1 MMPFDRKFA
10 IAGRIVREI
19 RRDRRSLAMII
30 GAPIIVMSLI
40 GFSFQDQKSVLNQA
54 APALIATM
62 AMLFVFILTAI
73 SFLRERSQG
82 TLERLLSTAVTRSDL
97 LVGYL
102 AGFLLFALIQS
113 IIILMYTLF
122 VVDVEYVGKIWEI
135 VLILLILLMV
145 TVTSVSMGIF
155 ISTFAKNEFQVVQ
168 FIPLLIAP
176 QIFLSGVILPTSQ
189 LPGYF
194 QVLSSVLP
202 LTYEN
207 RALRD
212 IMLRGAS
219 LSDVATDIGVLA
231 LFAVGMLV
239 AAAVTVRRT

>member
-1 MMPFDRKFA
+1 MFDRKIA
-10 IAGRIVREI
+10 IASRISREI
-19 RRDRRSLAMII
+19 RRDRRSVALII

-40 GFSFQDQKSVLNQA
+40 GFSFQDQKPVLNQA

-62 AMLFVFILTAI
+62 AMFFVFVLTGI

-82 TLERLLSTAVTRSDL
+82 TLERLLSTAVSRSDL

-102 AGFLLFALIQS
+102 AGFLVFALVQS
-113 IIILMYTLF
+113 IIILIYTLF
-122 VVDVEYVGKIWEI
+122 VVGVDYSGQLWDII
-135 VLILLILLMV
+135 VILLIV
-145 TVTSVSMGIF
+145 TMTSVSMGIF
-155 ISTFAKNEFQVVQ
+155 VSTFARNEFQVVQ

-194 QVLSSVLP
+194 QGLSGALP
-202 LTYEN
+202 LTYAN

-212 IMLRGAS
+212 IMIRGSS
-219 LSDVATDIGVLA
+219 LTDVSTEILVLGA
-231 LFAVGMLV
+231 FAVGMLI
-239 AAAVTVRRT
+239 AAASNVRKT

>member
-1 MMPFDRKFA
+1 MFDRKIA
-10 IAGRIVREI
+10 IATRISREI
-19 RRDRRSLAMII
+19 RRDHRSVALII

-40 GFSFQDQKSVLNQA
+40 GFSFQDQKPILNQA

-62 AMLFVFILTAI
+62 AMFFVFVLTGI

-102 AGFLLFALIQS
+102 AGFLVFALVQS
-113 IIILMYTLF
+113 IIILIYTLF
-122 VVDVEYVGKIWEI
+122 VVGVDYSGQLWDII
-135 VLILLILLMV
+135 LILLIV
-145 TVTSVSMGIF
+145 TITSVSMGIF
-155 ISTFAKNEFQVVQ
+155 VSTFARNEFQVVQ

-194 QVLSSVLP
+194 QGVSGALP
-202 LTYEN
+202 LTYAN

-212 IMLRGAS
+212 IMIRGSS
-219 LSDVATDIGVLA
+219 LADVSTEILVLGAFA
-231 LFAVGMLV
+231 LGMLI
-239 AAAVTVRRT
+239 AAASTVRKT

>member
-1 MMPFDRKFA
+1 MFDRKIA
-10 IAGRIVREI
+10 IASRISREI
-19 RRDRRSLAMII
+19 RRDRRSVALII

-40 GFSFQDQKSVLNQA
+40 GFSFQDQKPVLNQA

-62 AMLFVFILTAI
+62 AMFFVFVLTGI

-102 AGFLLFALIQS
+102 AGFLMFALVQP
-113 IIILMYTLF
+113 IIILIYTLF
-122 VVDVEYVGKIWEI
+122 VVGVDYSGQLWDII
-135 VLILLILLMV
+135 VILLIV
-145 TVTSVSMGIF
+145 TITSVSMGIF
-155 ISTFAKNEFQVVQ
+155 VSTFARNEFQVVQ

-194 QVLSSVLP
+194 QGLSGALP
-202 LTYEN
+202 LTYAN

-212 IMLRGAS
+212 IMIRGSS
-219 LSDVATDIGVLA
+219 LTDVSTEILVLGA
-231 LFAVGMLV
+231 FAVGMLI
-239 AAAVTVRRT
+239 AAASTVRKT

>member
-1 MMPFDRKFA
+1 MPFDRKFA

-40 GFSFQDQKSVLNQA
+40 GFSFQDQKPVLNQA

-102 AGFLLFALIQS
+102 AGFLLFAL
-113 IIILMYTLF
+113 F
-122 VVDVEYVGKIWEI
+122 VVNVDYEGKIWDI
-135 VLILLILLMV
+135 VFILLMV

-168 FIPLLIAP
+168 FIPLIIAP

-194 QVLSSVLP
+194 QGLSSVLP
-202 LTYEN
+202 LTYAN

-219 LSDVATDIGVLA
+219 LSDVATEIGVLA

>member
-1 MMPFDRKFA
+1 MPFDRKFA

-19 RRDRRSLAMII
+19 RRDRRSVALII

-40 GFSFQDQKSVLNQA
+40 GFSFQDQKSVLNQV

-62 AMLFVFILTAI
+62 AMFFVFVLTAI

-113 IIILMYTLF
+113 IIF
-122 VVDVEYVGKIWEI
+122 
-135 VLILLILLMV
+135 LMV
-145 TVTSVSMGIF
+145 TVASVSMGIF

-194 QVLSSVLP
+194 QGLSGILP
-202 LTYEN
+202 LTYAN

-212 IMLRGAS
+212 IMLRSES
-219 LSDVATDIGVLA
+219 LADVSAEIGVLA
-231 LFAVGMLV
+231 LFAVRMLV

>member
-1 MMPFDRKFA
+1 MFDRKIA
-10 IAGRIVREI
+10 IASRISREI
-19 RRDRRSLAMII
+19 RRDRRSVALII

-40 GFSFQDQKSVLNQA
+40 GFSFQDQKPVLNQA

-62 AMLFVFILTAI
+62 AMFFVFVLTGI

-82 TLERLLSTAVTRSDL
+82 TLERLLSTAVSRSDL

-102 AGFLLFALIQS
+102 AGFLVFALVQS
-113 IIILMYTLF
+113 IIILIYTLF
-122 VVDVEYVGKIWEI
+122 VVGVDYSGQLWDII
-135 VLILLILLMV
+135 VILLIV
-145 TVTSVSMGIF
+145 TITSVSMGIF
-155 ISTFAKNEFQVVQ
+155 VSTFARNEFQVVQ

-194 QVLSSVLP
+194 QGLSGALP
-202 LTYEN
+202 LTYAN

-212 IMLRGAS
+212 IMIRGSS
-219 LSDVATDIGVLA
+219 LTDVSTEILVLGA
-231 LFAVGMLV
+231 FAVGMLI
-239 AAAVTVRRT
+239 AAASNVRKT

>member
-1 MMPFDRKFA
+1 MFDRKIA
-10 IAGRIVREI
+10 IASRISREI
-19 RRDRRSLAMII
+19 RRDRRSVALII

-40 GFSFQDQKSVLNQA
+40 GFSFQDQKPVLNQA

-62 AMLFVFILTAI
+62 AMFFVFVLTGI

-82 TLERLLSTAVTRSDL
+82 TLERLLSTAVSRSDL

-102 AGFLLFALIQS
+102 AGFLVFALVQS
-113 IIILMYTLF
+113 IIILIYTLF
-122 VVDVEYVGKIWEI
+122 VVGVDYSVQLWDII
-135 VLILLILLMV
+135 VILLIV
-145 TVTSVSMGIF
+145 TTTSVSMGIF
-155 ISTFAKNEFQVVQ
+155 VSTFARNEFKVVQ

-194 QVLSSVLP
+194 QGLSGALP
-202 LTYEN
+202 LTYAN

-212 IMLRGAS
+212 IMIRGSS
-219 LSDVATDIGVLA
+219 LTDVSTEILVLGA
-231 LFAVGMLV
+231 FAVGMLI
-239 AAAVTVRRT
+239 AAASTVRKT

>member
-1 MMPFDRKFA
+1 MMSIDRKLA
-10 IAGRIVREI
+10 IAARIAREI
-19 RRDRRSLAMII
+19 RRDRRSLALII

-40 GFSFQDQKSVLNQA
+40 GFSFQDQKSVLNEV

-62 AMLFVFILTAI
+62 AMFFVFVLTGI

-97 LVGYL
+97 LLGYL
-102 AGFLLFALIQS
+102 AGFLIFALAQS

-122 VVDVEYVGKIWEI
+122 VVDVDYAGKIWDI
-135 VLILLILLMV
+135 IAILLIV
-145 TVTSVSMGIF
+145 TIASVSMGIF

-176 QIFLSGVILPTSQ
+176 QIFLSGMILPTSQ
-189 LPGYF
+189 LPKYF
-194 QVLSSVLP
+194 QVVSGALP
-202 LTYEN
+202 LTYAN

-212 IMLRGAS
+212 IMLRGTS
-219 LSDVATDIGVLA
+219 LTDVSTEIGVLV
-231 LFAVGMLV
+231 LFAVGMLT
-239 AAAVTVRRT
+239 AAVLTVRKT

>member
-1 MMPFDRKFA
+1 MPFDRKRA
-10 IAGRIVREI
+10 IAVRIVREI
-19 RRDRRSLAMII
+19 RRDRRSVALII

-40 GFSFQDQKSVLNQA
+40 GFSFQDQKPVLNQA

-62 AMLFVFILTAI
+62 AMFFVFVLTGI

-102 AGFLLFALIQS
+102 AGFLLFALVQS
-113 IIILMYTLF
+113 VIILMFTLF
-122 VVDVEYVGKIWEI
+122 VVDVDYAGKLWDI
-135 VLILLILLMV
+135 VLILLIV
-145 TVTSVSMGIF
+145 TITSVSMGIF

-194 QVLSSVLP
+194 QGLSGALP
-202 LTYEN
+202 LTYAN

-219 LSDVATDIGVLA
+219 LADVSTEIGVLL
-231 LFAVGMLV
+231 LFAAGML
-239 AAAVTVRRT
+239 AAAATTVRRP

>member
-1 MMPFDRKFA
+1 MSLDRKLA
-10 IAGRIVREI
+10 IATRIVREI
-19 RRDRRSLAMII
+19 RRDRRSLALII

-40 GFSFQDQKSVLNQA
+40 GFSFQDQKSVLNEV

-62 AMLFVFILTAI
+62 AMFFVFVLTGI

-97 LVGYL
+97 LIGYL
-102 AGFLLFALIQS
+102 AGFLLFALAQS

-122 VVDVEYVGKIWEI
+122 VVDVDYAGKIWDI
-135 VLILLILLMV
+135 IIILLIV
-145 TVTSVSMGIF
+145 TITSVSMGIF
-155 ISTFAKNEFQVVQ
+155 VSTFAKNEFQVVQ

-194 QVLSSVLP
+194 QGISGVLP
-202 LTYEN
+202 LTYAN

-219 LSDVATDIGVLA
+219 LSDVSTEIGVLV
-231 LFAVGMLV
+231 LFAIGMLT
-239 AAAVTVRRT
+239 AAALTVRKT

>member
-1 MMPFDRKFA
+1 MFDRKIA
-10 IAGRIVREI
+10 IASRISREI
-19 RRDRRSLAMII
+19 RRDRRSVALII

-40 GFSFQDQKSVLNQA
+40 GFSFQDQKPVLNQA

-62 AMLFVFILTAI
+62 AMFFVFVLTGI

-82 TLERLLSTAVTRSDL
+82 TLERLLSTAVSRSDL

-102 AGFLLFALIQS
+102 AGFLVFALVQS
-113 IIILMYTLF
+113 IIILIYTLF
-122 VVDVEYVGKIWEI
+122 VVGVDYSGQLWDII
-135 VLILLILLMV
+135 VILLIV
-145 TVTSVSMGIF
+145 TMTSVSMGIF
-155 ISTFAKNEFQVVQ
+155 VSSFARNEFQVVQ

-194 QVLSSVLP
+194 QGLSGALP
-202 LTYEN
+202 LTYAN

-212 IMLRGAS
+212 IMIRGSS
-219 LSDVATDIGVLA
+219 LTDVSTEILVLGA
-231 LFAVGMLV
+231 FAVGMLI
-239 AAAVTVRRT
+239 AAASNVRKT

>member
-1 MMPFDRKFA
+1 MFDRKIA
-10 IAGRIVREI
+10 IASRISREI
-19 RRDRRSLAMII
+19 RRDRRSVALII

-40 GFSFQDQKSVLNQA
+40 GFSFQDQKPVLNQA

-62 AMLFVFILTAI
+62 ALFFVFVLTGI

-82 TLERLLSTAVTRSDL
+82 TLERLLSTAVSRSDL

-102 AGFLLFALIQS
+102 AGFLVFALVQS
-113 IIILMYTLF
+113 IIILIYTLF
-122 VVDVEYVGKIWEI
+122 VVGVDYSGQLWDII
-135 VLILLILLMV
+135 VILLIV
-145 TVTSVSMGIF
+145 TMTSVSMGIF
-155 ISTFAKNEFQVVQ
+155 VSSFARNEFQVVQ

-194 QVLSSVLP
+194 QGLSGALP
-202 LTYEN
+202 LTYAN

-212 IMLRGAS
+212 IMIRGSS
-219 LSDVATDIGVLA
+219 LTDVSTEILVLGA
-231 LFAVGMLV
+231 FAVGMLI
-239 AAAVTVRRT
+239 AAASTVRKT

>member
-1 MMPFDRKFA
+1 MFDRKIA
-10 IAGRIVREI
+10 IASRISREI
-19 RRDRRSLAMII
+19 RRDRRSVALII

-40 GFSFQDQKSVLNQA
+40 GFSFQDQKPVLNQA

-62 AMLFVFILTAI
+62 AMFFVFVLTGI

-82 TLERLLSTAVTRSDL
+82 TLERLLSTAVSRSDL

-102 AGFLLFALIQS
+102 AGFLVFALVQS
-113 IIILMYTLF
+113 IIILIYTLF
-122 VVDVEYVGKIWEI
+122 VVGVDYSGQLWDIMV
-135 VLILLILLMV
+135 ILLIV
-145 TVTSVSMGIF
+145 TMTSVSMGIF
-155 ISTFAKNEFQVVQ
+155 VSSFARNEFQVVQ

-194 QVLSSVLP
+194 QGLSGALP
-202 LTYEN
+202 LTYAN

-212 IMLRGAS
+212 IMIRGSS
-219 LSDVATDIGVLA
+219 LTDVSTEILVLGA
-231 LFAVGMLV
+231 FAVGMLI
-239 AAAVTVRRT
+239 AAASNVRKT

>member
-1 MMPFDRKFA
+1 MSFDRKIA
-10 IAGRIVREI
+10 IAVRIVREF
-19 RRDRRSLAMII
+19 RRDRRSVALII

-40 GFSFQDQKSVLNQA
+40 GFSFQDQKAVLNQA

-62 AMLFVFILTAI
+62 AMFFVFVLTGI
-73 SFLRERSQG
+73 SFLRERTQG
-82 TLERLLSTAVTRSDL
+82 TLERLLSTAVSRSDL

-102 AGFLLFALIQS
+102 AGFLLFAMVQS
-113 IIILMYTLF
+113 IIILMYTLY
-122 VVDVEYVGKIWEI
+122 VVDVDYAGKIWDI
-135 VLILLILLMV
+135 VLILLIV

-168 FIPLLIAP
+168 FIPLIIAP

-194 QVLSSVLP
+194 QGLSGALP
-202 LTYEN
+202 LTYAI

-219 LSDVATDIGVLA
+219 LTDVSTEIGVLV

-239 AAAVTVRRT
+239 AAATTVRRT

>member
-1 MMPFDRKFA
+1 MMSFDRKLA
-10 IAGRIVREI
+10 IATRIAREI
-19 RRDRRSLAMII
+19 RRDRRSLALII
-30 GAPIIVMSLI
+30 GAPVIVMSLI
-40 GFSFQDQKSVLNQA
+40 GFSFQDQKSVLNEV

-62 AMLFVFILTAI
+62 AMFFVFVLTGI

-97 LVGYL
+97 LLGYL
-102 AGFLLFALIQS
+102 AGFLIFALAQS

-122 VVDVEYVGKIWEI
+122 VVDVDYAGKIWDI
-135 VLILLILLMV
+135 VAILLIV
-145 TVTSVSMGIF
+145 TIASVSMGIF

-176 QIFLSGVILPTSQ
+176 QIFLSGMILPTSQ
-189 LPGYF
+189 LPKYF
-194 QVLSSVLP
+194 QVVSGALP
-202 LTYEN
+202 LTYAN

-219 LSDVATDIGVLA
+219 LTDVSTEIAVLV
-231 LFAVGMLV
+231 LFAIGMLT
-239 AAAVTVRRT
+239 AAALTVRKT

>member
-1 MMPFDRKFA
+1 MRRFDRKIA
-10 IAGRIVREI
+10 IASRISREI
-19 RRDRRSLAMII
+19 RRDRRSVALII

-40 GFSFQDQKSVLNQA
+40 GFSFQDQKPVLNQA

-62 AMLFVFILTAI
+62 AMFFVFVLTGI

-82 TLERLLSTAVTRSDL
+82 TLERLLSTAVSRSDL

-102 AGFLLFALIQS
+102 AGFLVFALVQS
-113 IIILMYTLF
+113 IIILIYTLF
-122 VVDVEYVGKIWEI
+122 VVGVDYSGQLWDII
-135 VLILLILLMV
+135 VILLIV
-145 TVTSVSMGIF
+145 TMTSVSMGIF
-155 ISTFAKNEFQVVQ
+155 VSSFARNEFQVVQ

-194 QVLSSVLP
+194 QGLSGALP
-202 LTYEN
+202 LTYAN

-212 IMLRGAS
+212 IMIRGSS
-219 LSDVATDIGVLA
+219 LTDVSTEILVLGA
-231 LFAVGMLV
+231 FAVGMLI
-239 AAAVTVRRT
+239 AAASNVRKT

>member
-1 MMPFDRKFA
+1 MMSVDRKLA
-10 IAGRIVREI
+10 ITARIAKEI
-19 RRDRRSLAMII
+19 RRDHRSLALII

-40 GFSFQDQKSVLNQA
+40 GFSFQDQKPVLNQA

-62 AMLFVFILTAI
+62 AMFFVFVLTGI

-82 TLERLLSTAVTRSDL
+82 TLERLLSTAVSRSDL

-122 VVDVEYVGKIWEI
+122 VVDVEYSGKIWDI
-135 VLILLILLMV
+135 ILILLMV
-145 TVTSVSMGIF
+145 TITSVSMGIF
-155 ISTFAKNEFQVVQ
+155 VSTFAKNEFQVVQ
-168 FIPLLIAP
+168 FIPLLLAP

-194 QVLSSVLP
+194 QGISRVLP
-202 LTYEN
+202 LTYAN

-219 LSDVATDIGVLA
+219 LSDVSLEIGVLA
-231 LFAVGMLV
+231 LFAVVMLT
-239 AAAVTVRRT
+239 AASITVRKT

>member
-1 MMPFDRKFA
+1 MSIDRKLA
-10 IAGRIVREI
+10 IATRIAREI
-19 RRDRRSLAMII
+19 RRDRRSLALII

-40 GFSFQDQKSVLNQA
+40 GFSFQDQKSVLNEV

-62 AMLFVFILTAI
+62 AMFFVFVLTGI

-97 LVGYL
+97 LLGYL
-102 AGFLLFALIQS
+102 AGFLIFALAQS

-122 VVDVEYVGKIWEI
+122 VVDVDYAGKIWDI
-135 VLILLILLMV
+135 IAILLIV
-145 TVTSVSMGIF
+145 TIASVSMGIF

-176 QIFLSGVILPTSQ
+176 QIFLSGMILPTSQ
-189 LPGYF
+189 LPKYF
-194 QVLSSVLP
+194 QVVSGALP
-202 LTYEN
+202 LTYAN

-219 LSDVATDIGVLA
+219 LTDVSTEIAVLT
-231 LFAVGMLV
+231 LFAVGMLT
-239 AAAVTVRRT
+239 AAALTVRKT

>member
-1 MMPFDRKFA
+1 MMSFDRKFA

-40 GFSFQDQKSVLNQA
+40 GFSFQDQKPVLNQA

-122 VVDVEYVGKIWEI
+122 VVNVDYEGKIWDI
-135 VLILLILLMV
+135 VFILLMV

-168 FIPLLIAP
+168 FIPLIIAP

-194 QVLSSVLP
+194 QALSSVLP
-202 LTYEN
+202 LTYAN

-219 LSDVATDIGVLA
+219 LSDVATEIGVLA